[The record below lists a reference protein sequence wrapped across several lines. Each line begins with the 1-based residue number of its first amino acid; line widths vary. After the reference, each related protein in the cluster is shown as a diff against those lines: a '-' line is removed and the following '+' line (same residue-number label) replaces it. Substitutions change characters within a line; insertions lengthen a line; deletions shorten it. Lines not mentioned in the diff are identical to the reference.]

1 MAQVFFV
8 YIVLSNQLGND
19 TLCDGAC
26 HFFVSGGAKIFYGV
40 AVATTY
46 YSE

>member
-1 MAQVFFV
+1 MTRSVMGRV
-8 YIVLSNQLGND
+8 I
-19 TLCDGAC
+19 
-26 HFFVSGGAKIFYGV
+26 FFVSGGAKIFYGV